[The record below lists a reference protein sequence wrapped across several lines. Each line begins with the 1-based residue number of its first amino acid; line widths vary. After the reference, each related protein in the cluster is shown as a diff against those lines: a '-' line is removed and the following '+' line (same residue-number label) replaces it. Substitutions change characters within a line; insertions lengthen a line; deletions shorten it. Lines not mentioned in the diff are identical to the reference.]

1 MEKIANFKNEIKIK
15 QLILKIVKL
24 LNCINEK
31 LIILVINEYKNLSIC
46 YQSIIWNNKKK
57 GKKALYLVLKRKPL
71 IEEII
76 ESVEEEVEKRFS
88 EFINKKS
95 EELSRLK
102 PDNPEEFYKC
112 VLLRA
117 LIKIL
122 DKMLEEY
129 SVGLTDKDKNTLKDI
144 FENDSFPKDELNDLN
159 LNK

>member
-1 MEKIANFKNEIKIK
+1 LEKIANFKNEIKIK

-57 GKKALYLVLKRKPL
+57 GKKALYLV
-71 IEEII
+71 
-76 ESVEEEVEKRFS
+76 
-88 EFINKKS
+88 KK
-95 EELSRLK
+95 
-102 PDNPEEFYKC
+102 N
-112 VLLRA
+112 
-117 LIKIL
+117 
-122 DKMLEEY
+122 LEEC
-129 SVGLTDKDKNTLKDI
+129 SAALTDKDKNILKDI